1 MKPTFLLRSAVIAL
15 AFFAGISLNAQSK
28 SDPLTKSTTMN
39 TYLIEREIPG
49 AGNFTA
55 ADLKAISQKSC
66 GVLDEMGPK
75 IKWLHSYVVEDKIY
89 CVYQAENEELLRE
102 HGKQGGFPVTKIM
115 LIENTISPAT
125 AELK

>member
-1 MKPTFLLRSAVIAL
+1 MLLRTAVIAIAL
-15 AFFAGISLNAQSK
+15 CTGFAVHAQTK
-28 SDPLTKSTTMN
+28 SDQPSKSTTMN

-66 GVLDEMGPK
+66 GVLDEMGPR

-125 AELK
+125 AEK